1 MATDM
6 PSAPKR
12 RKQRR
17 DPDREQVDTVRCS
30 AAVIVGSPYFAIGV
44 ADLRAGAP
52 PRFDEMQ
59 DEFWGYERGRQ
70 WAVFA
75 PITMDPHSPMAILLF
90 EAAEQRERSS
100 GQIDCLAFANSPIH

>member
-6 PSAPKR
+6 PSTPKR

-30 AAVIVGSPYFAIGV
+30 AAVIVNSPYFAVGV

-59 DEFWGYERGRQ
+59 DEYWSYERGRQ
-70 WAVFA
+70 WAVLA
-75 PITMDPHSPMAILLF
+75 PITMDPHSPMAIRLF
-90 EAAEQRERSS
+90 EAAQQR
-100 GQIDCLAFANSPIH
+100 GWII

>member
-1 MATDM
+1 MTTDM

-17 DPDREQVDTVRCS
+17 DPDREQVDTFRCS
-30 AAVIVGSPYFAIGV
+30 TADIAHSPYFALGV

-59 DEFWGYERGRQ
+59 DNLWAYERGRQ
-70 WAVFA
+70 WAALA
-75 PITMDPHSPMAILLF
+75 PVTLDPHSPTAIRLLG
-90 EAAEQRERSS
+90 AAMDR
-100 GQIDCLAFANSPIH
+100 GLIL

>member
-6 PSAPKR
+6 PSPPKR
-12 RKQRR
+12 HKQRR

-30 AAVIVGSPYFAIGV
+30 AAVIVDSPYFAVGV

-59 DEFWGYERGRQ
+59 DEYWAYERGRQ
-70 WAVFA
+70 WAALA
-75 PITMDPHSPMAILLF
+75 PINMEPHGLRAIRLF
-90 EAAEQRERSS
+90 EAA
-100 GQIDCLAFANSPIH
+100 ANRGWIR